1 MGKISSLKTL
11 VLLGMVLLTG
21 ALAPVLAQGRTTLT
35 FMRFDAAVHNAYL
48 DPIIAA
54 FEKANPEIK
63 IESVGVATGGYE
75 GMAEKALLSAA
86 SGQPYDLVQ
95 TGYSLL
101 RTMVESGGV
110 LQLDKTLAADKE
122 FNRANMFPVMMKL
135 GQLDGKQFMVPLGT
149 STPVL
154 YFNRDAF
161 RKAGLPDRAPRTWDE
176 LYEFARKLKGAGFDG
191 VLWGWSITGNWIF
204 QTMLENAGGAMGSK
218 DGRNVAFNQTG
229 GLAALEHYQKL
240 IKEGLMPV
248 TEDLVSSFASGK
260 LGILI
265 ESSFQRVNLAKNAP
279 FRFGVA
285 PIPTP
290 RGGVPVV
297 PAGGNGVIIMS
308 KDAAK
313 QQAAW
318 RFLRFLT
325 EAEPARIVAEQTGY
339 TPGNMAV
346 WSEMKKKY
354 SADNN
359 YQVIL
364 NQVTRVSP
372 WYNWAGNK
380 GPQISKVIKDM
391 QQAVLLGRMEPKAA
405 ADAAAKEVQGLLGR

>member
-1 MGKISSLKTL
+1 MRTGQLKTL
-11 VLLGMVLLTG
+11 LIATVAMLSG
-21 ALAPVLAQGRTTLT
+21 AMAQERTTLT
-35 FMRFDAAVHNAYL
+35 FLRFESAVHNAYL

-54 FEKANPEIK
+54 FEKAHPDIK
-63 IESVGVATGGYE
+63 IQSVGLATGGYE
-75 GMAEKALLSAA
+75 EMAEKALLARA

-110 LQLDKTLAADKE
+110 LQLDKFIAADKG
-122 FNRANMFPVMMKL
+122 FNRASLFPAMMKL
-135 GQLDGKQFMVPLGT
+135 GQLDGRQYMIPLGT

-154 YFNRDAF
+154 YYNRDAF

-176 LYEFARKLKGAGFDG
+176 SYGYAKRLKSAGYDG

-218 DGRNVAFNQTG
+218 DGRTVTFNQAPG
-229 GLAALEHYQKL
+229 VAVLAYLQRL
-240 IKEGLMPV
+240 SKEGLMPV
-248 TEDLVSSFASGK
+248 TEDLVPSFASGK
-260 LGILI
+260 LGMLI

-290 RGGVPVV
+290 SGGVPLV

-308 KDAAK
+308 KDPAK

-325 EAEPARIVAEQTGY
+325 GAEAGRIVAENTGY
-339 TPGNMAV
+339 TPGNMEV

-354 SADNN
+354 SADAN

-364 NQVTRVSP
+364 NQVTRVTP
-372 WYNWAGNK
+372 WHNWAGSK
-380 GPQISKVIKDM
+380 GSQISKIIKDM
-391 QQAVLLGRMEPKAA
+391 QQAVLLGRTEPKAA
-405 ADAAAKEVQGLLGR
+405 ADAAAQEVQSLLGH